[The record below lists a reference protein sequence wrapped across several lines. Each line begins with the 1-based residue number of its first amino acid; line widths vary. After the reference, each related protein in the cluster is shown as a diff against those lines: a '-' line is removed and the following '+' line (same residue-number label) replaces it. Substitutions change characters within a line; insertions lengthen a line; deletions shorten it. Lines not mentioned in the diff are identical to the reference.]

1 MVRSPL
7 CNLKSRCLT
16 IFKNRQDVLDDQD
29 CSRVA
34 EETPTLLSLLGCEDN
49 RWAAQPLAVAPIS
62 GINPNVVV
70 VFCFCFLLFRPV
82 SGGWLKS
89 GKPGP
94 VVVSLMSSVVKV
106 RGRNMSG

>member
-1 MVRSPL
+1 M
-7 CNLKSRCLT
+7 
-16 IFKNRQDVLDDQD
+16 
-29 CSRVA
+29 
-34 EETPTLLSLLGCEDN
+34 LSLLGCEDN
-49 RWAAQPLAVAPIS
+49 RWAAQPACSAKVMVIRHYYRDYDGRIIPLAVAPIS

>member
-1 MVRSPL
+1 MFNHL
-7 CNLKSRCLT
+7 Q
-16 IFKNRQDVLDDQD
+16 NRQDVLDDQD

-70 VFCFCFLLFRPV
+70 VFCFLLFRPV
-82 SGGWLKS
+82 SGGGWLKS

-94 VVVSLMSSVVKV
+94 VVVSLMSSVVNV